1 MNQEV
6 IAKRYASALFQIA
19 LEQGQLDR
27 IEEDVRAVRQALAEN
42 GEFLSLLSYPKLSLD
57 QKKALIREAFAGVS
71 TPVQNTLLL
80 LLERHRFGLVPELAG
95 TVSRPRSTTA
105 RGIAKAVAYSGA
117 ASTDEELRALSDVF
131 AQKVGKQTL
140 EIENII
146 DPELIGGVN
155 VRIGN
160 RIYDGSVSGQ
170 LERIRR
176 QLIG

>member
-6 IAKRYASALFQIA
+6 IAKRYASALFRIA

-42 GEFLSLLSYPKLSLD
+42 GEFLSLLSYPKLSFD

-80 LLERHRFGLVPELAG
+80 LLERHRFGLVPELAEQFLAL
-95 TVSRPRSTTA
+95 VDDA
-105 RGIAKAVAYSGA
+105 RGIAKAVAYSA
-117 ASTDEELRALSDVF
+117 RPLTDEELRALSDVF

-146 DPELIGGVN
+146 DPDLIGGVKL
-155 VRIGN
+155 RIGN

>member
-57 QKKALIREAFAGVS
+57 QKKALIAEAFAGVS

-80 LLERHRFGLVPELAG
+80 LLERHRFGLVPELAEQFLAL
-95 TVSRPRSTTA
+95 VDDA
-105 RGIAKAVAYSGA
+105 RGIAKAVAYSA
-117 ASTDEELRALSDVF
+117 RPLTDEELRALSDVF

-146 DPELIGGVN
+146 DPELIGGVRL
-155 VRIGN
+155 RIGN

>member
-57 QKKALIREAFAGVS
+57 QKKALIREAFADVS

-80 LLERHRFGLVPELAG
+80 LLERHRFGLVPELAEQFLAL
-95 TVSRPRSTTA
+95 VDDA
-105 RGIAKAVAYSGA
+105 RGIAKAAAYSA
-117 ASTDEELRALSDVF
+117 RPLTDEELRALSDVF

-146 DPELIGGVN
+146 DPELIGGVKL
-155 VRIGN
+155 RIGN

>member
-80 LLERHRFGLVPELAG
+80 LLERHRFGLVPELAEQFL
-95 TVSRPRSTTA
+95 TLANDA
-105 RGIAKAVAYSGA
+105 RGIAKAVAYSA
-117 ASTDEELRALSDVF
+117 RPLTDEERQALSDVF
-131 AQKVGKQTL
+131 AKKVGKQTL
-140 EIENII
+140 HIENIV
-146 DPELIGGVN
+146 DPELIGGVKL
-155 VRIGN
+155 RIGN

>member
-80 LLERHRFGLVPELAG
+80 LLERHRFGLVPELAEQFLAL
-95 TVSRPRSTTA
+95 VDDA
-105 RGIAKAVAYSGA
+105 RGIAKAVAYSA
-117 ASTDEELRALSDVF
+117 RPLTDEELGALSDVF

-146 DPELIGGVN
+146 DPELIGGVKL
-155 VRIGN
+155 RIGN

>member
-27 IEEDVRAVRQALAEN
+27 MEEDIRAVRQALAEN

-71 TPVQNTLLL
+71 NPVQNTLLL
-80 LLERHRFGLVPELAG
+80 LLERHRFGLVPELAEQFLAL
-95 TVSRPRSTTA
+95 VDDA
-105 RGIAKAVAYSGA
+105 RGIAKAVAYSA
-117 ASTDEELRALSDVF
+117 RPLTDEELRALSDVF

-146 DPELIGGVN
+146 DPELIGGVKL
-155 VRIGN
+155 RIGN

>member
-80 LLERHRFGLVPELAG
+80 LLERHRFGLVPELAEQFLAL
-95 TVSRPRSTTA
+95 VDDA
-105 RGIAKAVAYSGA
+105 RGIAKAVAYSA
-117 ASTDEELRALSDVF
+117 RPLTDEELRALSDVF

-146 DPELIGGVN
+146 DPELIGGVRL
-155 VRIGN
+155 RIGN

>member
-1 MNQEV
+1 MNNET

-19 LEQGQLDR
+19 LERGQLDR
-27 IEEDVRAVRQALAEN
+27 MEEDIRAVRQALAEN
-42 GEFLSLLSYPKLSLD
+42 GEFLSLLSHPKLSLEK
-57 QKKALIREAFAGVS
+57 KKAFIREVFAGVS

-80 LLERHRFGLVPELAG
+80 LLERHRFGLVPELAKQFLAL
-95 TVSRPRSTTA
+95 VDDA
-105 RGIAKAVAYSGA
+105 RGIAKAVAYSA
-117 ASTDEELRALSDVF
+117 RPLTDEELRALSDVF

-146 DPELIGGVN
+146 DPELIGGVKL
-155 VRIGN
+155 RIGN

>member
-19 LEQGQLDR
+19 LEQQQLDR

-80 LLERHRFGLVPELAG
+80 LLERHRFGLVPELAEQFLAL
-95 TVSRPRSTTA
+95 VDDV
-105 RGIAKAVAYSGA
+105 RGIAKAVAYSA
-117 ASTDEELRALSDVF
+117 RPLTDEELRALSDVF

-146 DPELIGGVN
+146 DPELIGGVKL
-155 VRIGN
+155 RIGN

>member
-80 LLERHRFGLVPELAG
+80 LLERHRFGLVPELAEQFLAL
-95 TVSRPRSTTA
+95 VDDA
-105 RGIAKAVAYSGA
+105 RGIAKAVAYSA
-117 ASTDEELRALSDVF
+117 RPLTDEELRELSDVF

-146 DPELIGGVN
+146 DPELIGGVKL
-155 VRIGN
+155 RIGN

>member
-80 LLERHRFGLVPELAG
+80 LLERHRFGLVPELAEQFLAL
-95 TVSRPRSTTA
+95 VDDA
-105 RGIAKAVAYSGA
+105 RGIAKASAYSA
-117 ASTDEELRALSDVF
+117 RPLTDEELQALSDVF
-131 AQKVGKQTL
+131 AKKVGKQTL
-140 EIENII
+140 HIENIV
-146 DPELIGGVN
+146 DPELIGGVKL
-155 VRIGN
+155 RIGN

>member
-19 LEQGQLDR
+19 LEQGKLDR

-80 LLERHRFGLVPELAG
+80 LLERHRFGLVPELAEQFLAL
-95 TVSRPRSTTA
+95 VDDA
-105 RGIAKAVAYSGA
+105 RGIAKAVAYSA
-117 ASTDEELRALSDVF
+117 RPLTDEELRALSDVF

-146 DPELIGGVN
+146 DPELIGGVKL
-155 VRIGN
+155 RIGN

>member
-27 IEEDVRAVRQALAEN
+27 IEEDVPAVRQALAEN

-57 QKKALIREAFAGVS
+57 QKKALIREAFAGAS

-80 LLERHRFGLVPELAG
+80 LLERHSFGLVPELAEQFLAL
-95 TVSRPRSTTA
+95 VDDA
-105 RGIAKAVAYSGA
+105 RGIAKAVAYSA
-117 ASTDEELRALSDVF
+117 RRLTDEELRALSDVF

>member
-57 QKKALIREAFAGVS
+57 QKKALICEAFAGVS

-80 LLERHRFGLVPELAG
+80 LLERHRFGLVPELAEQFLAL
-95 TVSRPRSTTA
+95 VDDA
-105 RGIAKAVAYSGA
+105 RGIAKAVAYSA
-117 ASTDEELRALSDVF
+117 RPLTDEELRALSDVF

-146 DPELIGGVN
+146 DPELIGGVRL
-155 VRIGN
+155 RIGN

>member
-80 LLERHRFGLVPELAG
+80 LLERHRFGLVPELAEQFLAL
-95 TVSRPRSTTA
+95 VDDA
-105 RGIAKAVAYSGA
+105 RGIAKAVAYSA
-117 ASTDEELRALSDVF
+117 RPLTDEELRALSDVF

-146 DPELIGGVN
+146 DPELIGGVKL
-155 VRIGN
+155 RIGN